1 MIYYLNKDGDI
12 KISMFSFTVSMMIG
26 VIGLIFGYF
35 YANHNIISKYGIE
48 QSPKIICNCKK

>member
-12 KISMFSFTVSMMIG
+12 KISMFSFTVSMIIG
-26 VIGLIFGYF
+26 VIGFIFGYF